1 MKKEKKKDQG
11 RKTIITIILSFR
23 KFWDRE
29 SWVHQRPFA
38 TFTGSAN
45 MISFNQTVNKTR
57 SKSKVNVQALCVRL
71 SSAIYMTCLLSSSPW
86 LPTCCTCKKFGSG
99 NIFLNCLSLY
109 NKPCFCPF
117 PHKCGFGKK
126 ILLHFHYFSKH
137 FEILLH
143 FMNVCREGDGI
154 HIKVHADSWYMN
166 LTLHQSVRRP
176 WLCCAVASGDSGI
189 FTFVPLFPI
198 FSLRMYTILDSHL
211 TKMLNNKW
219 M

>member
-1 MKKEKKKDQG
+1 MS
-11 RKTIITIILSFR
+11 R
-23 KFWDRE
+23 
-29 SWVHQRPFA
+29 
-38 TFTGSAN
+38 
-45 MISFNQTVNKTR
+45 
-57 SKSKVNVQALCVRL
+57 LCVCV
-71 SSAIYMTCLLSSSPW
+71 CLLPSIWPAFSPPALDCLLVVHARNLVLETFSSIVYPSITNPV
-86 LPTCCTCKKFGSG
+86 FV
-99 NIFLNCLSLY
+99 LSHTNVAL
-109 NKPCFCPF
+109 
-117 PHKCGFGKK
+117 GKK

-154 HIKVHADSWYMN
+154 HIKVHVDSWYMN

-198 FSLRMYTILDSHL
+198 FSLRMYTILDSHI
-211 TKMLNNKW
+211 TEMLNNIW